1 MQVTETVCEGLKR
14 QYKVTIAAADM
25 ASRIEARLGELQR
38 TVRLKGFRPGKVPVD
53 LLKRQFGKN
62 IVGEVVQQTLRD
74 TSGEAVTQ
82 QGVRPATQPS
92 IEDMSFD
99 EGQDLEYVLAFEAM
113 PEIETGDFS
122 GYRLENLAIQVGEDD
137 IDKAL
142 ERLRQHAKSL
152 TDAEAGHEAGEGD
165 AVVIDFA
172 GTVDGEAF
180 AGGSGQDRTVEIG
193 GGRLLPQLEESLK
206 GRKAGESFQVELD
219 FPADYGASQLAG
231 KTAVFQ
237 VEVKRVRLAELP
249 ELDEAF
255 AKSQGVE
262 SLAEL
267 RAGLGRRL
275 GAEYGQL
282 ARARLKRGLLDK
294 LAAAYSFEVPP
305 SLAEREFDAI
315 WTQLERGQ
323 EQDQNQDQDRDR
335 AERDDN
341 DGDRDGASHD
351 AASSD
356 RGDEG
361 NDGDRAPG
369 EDADEKGDD
378 GGARE
383 QARHEYRAIAER
395 RVRLALLLGE
405 VARAREIE
413 ISPEQMQD
421 AVMQRMRQF
430 PGQEARIARY
440 YRENPQAVRELTTPL
455 LEELVVDDIL
465 TQVQLSERKVTLEE
479 FFAIERAEEDA
490 TPDAGGGEGAAAP
503 PDAATQTAATPDAAS
518 G

>member
-1 MQVTETVCEGLKR
+1 MQVTQTVCEGLKR
-14 QYKVTIAAADM
+14 QYKVTVAAADM

-142 ERLRQHAKSL
+142 ERLRQHGRSL
-152 TDAEAGHEAGEGD
+152 TDAEPGHEAGEGD

-172 GTVDGEAF
+172 GKVDGEAF

-193 GGRLLPQLEESLK
+193 AGRLLPQLEESLK
-206 GRKAGESFQVELD
+206 GRKAGASFQVEAT
-219 FPADYGASQLAG
+219 FPEDYGASQLAG

-237 VEVKRVRLAELP
+237 VEVKQVRLVELP

-262 SLAEL
+262 SLDEL

-294 LAAAYSFEVPP
+294 LATAYSFEVPP
-305 SLAEREFDAI
+305 SLAQREFDAI
-315 WTQLERGQ
+315 WSQLERGQ
-323 EQDQNQDQDRDR
+323 DR
-335 AERDDN
+335 AGHDHDG
-341 DGDRDGASHD
+341 GDRDG
-351 AASSD
+351 
-356 RGDEG
+356 GG
-361 NDGDRAPG
+361 NDH
-369 EDADEKGDD
+369 GDD
-378 GGARE
+378 GGGDSDGGGEGGDRPPDAGGDDDGA
-383 QARHEYRAIAER
+383 QARQEYRAIAER

-405 VARAREIE
+405 VAHARNIE
-413 ISPEQMQD
+413 ITPEQMQD

-440 YRENPQAVRELTTPL
+440 YRDNPQAVRELTTPL
-455 LEELVVDDIL
+455 LEDLVVDDIL
-465 TQVQLSERKVTLEE
+465 TQVELSERKVTLEE
-479 FFAIERAEEDA
+479 FFAIERAEEGA
-490 TPDAGGGEGAAAP
+490 TPNDEGGQGAAAA
-503 PDAATQTAATPDAAS
+503 PDDASTASA
-518 G
+518 

>member
-1 MQVTETVCEGLKR
+1 MQVTQTVCEGLKR
-14 QYKVTIAAADM
+14 QYKVTVAAADM
-25 ASRIEARLGELQR
+25 AGRIEARLGELQR

-53 LLKRQFGKN
+53 LLKRQFGKS

-82 QGVRPATQPS
+82 QGVRPATTPS

-142 ERLRQHAKSL
+142 ERLRQHGKSL
-152 TDAEAGHEAGEGD
+152 ADAEPGHEAGEGD

-172 GTVDGEAF
+172 GKVDGEAF
-180 AGGSGQDRTVEIG
+180 AGGSGQGRTVEIG
-193 GGRLLPQLEESLK
+193 AGRLLPELEESLK
-206 GRKAGESFQVELD
+206 GRKAGESFQVEAT
-219 FPADYGASQLAG
+219 FPEDYGASQLAG
-231 KTAVFQ
+231 RTAVFQ
-237 VEVKRVRLAELP
+237 VEVKQVRLVELP

-255 AKSQGVE
+255 ATSQGVA
-262 SLAEL
+262 SLDEL
-267 RAGLGRRL
+267 RAALGRRL

-305 SLAEREFDAI
+305 SLAQREFDAI
-315 WTQLERGQ
+315 WSQLERGQ
-323 EQDQNQDQDRDR
+323 ER
-335 AERDDN
+335 ADHDG
-341 DGDRDGASHD
+341 GDRDGGDRDGDDNADGDRPPDAGEESKDGGGHD
-351 AASSD
+351 H
-356 RGDEG
+356 GDHGDGGGDG
-361 NDGDRAPG
+361 NDGNRPPDAG
-369 EDADEKGDD
+369 EENKDD
-378 GGARE
+378 GARA
-383 QARHEYRAIAER
+383 QARQEYRAIAER

-405 VARAREIE
+405 VARARNIE
-413 ISPEQMQD
+413 VSPEQMQD

-430 PGQEARIARY
+430 PGQEARIARH
-440 YRENPQAVRELTTPL
+440 YRDNPQAVRELTTPL
-455 LEELVVDDIL
+455 LEDLVVDDIL
-465 TQVQLSERKVTLEE
+465 TQVELGEREVTLEE
-479 FFAIERAEEDA
+479 FFAIERAEEGA
-490 TPDAGGGEGAAAP
+490 APDAEGGQGAA
-503 PDAATQTAATPDAAS
+503 PDTAS